1 MVKTIPNSCSHAF
14 EQSATAILCFK
25 KKKKIWS
32 KKNHKSIHI
41 KETKHPA
48 KVVKIIQLKF

>member
-1 MVKTIPNSCSHAF
+1 MKTIPNSCSHAF

-25 KKKKIWS
+25 KKKKNWS